1 MHFWA
6 ASKHGS
12 TLISP
17 MHEAFK
23 KQSTEQQEFLQSLYF
38 ASNDWGIKPK
48 PLVYKHPITKKD
60 TMVFHLG
67 PHFVKGF
74 YVNYDYETGK
84 ADKALTTEESIE
96 MLQTITKMMEDK
108 ELMLEMKWDMGDF
121 AILDN
126 LAVGHYAHPDTQ
138 KSVSNDG
145 LRILHRT
152 TIAGDYV
159 PRKED

>member
-6 ASKHGS
+6 ASEGGS
-12 TLISP
+12 TLFTP
-17 MHEAFK
+17 MNEALN
-23 KQSTEQQEFLQSLYF
+23 KQSQERQDLLRSLYF

-48 PLVYKHPITKKD
+48 PLVYPHPDTKKD

-74 YVNYDYETGK
+74 HIDYDYETDSSAK
-84 ADKALTTEESIE
+84 DYTIEESIE
-96 MLQTITKMMEDK
+96 MLKTITSMMEDK
-108 ELMLEMKWDMGDF
+108 ALMLKMEWKEGDF

-126 LAVGHYAHPDTQ
+126 LAVAHYAHPDTQ
-138 KSVSNDG
+138 NTVEKAG

-152 TIAGDYV
+152 TVEGTNL
-159 PRKED
+159 PRK